1 MIAFEIWHIW
11 MIACLLFFILEVFIP
26 SFIMASIGI
35 GCLLSF
41 LVSLFGA
48 GFPLQIILFSGG
60 TIAGFAG
67 VKPVMQKYMYTKTS
81 IRTNYDGLIGRTGKV
96 TETIDPAK
104 DSGCVAIDGDLWK
117 AIPENNEVI
126 ETGTKVKV
134 VQLDSIV
141 VTVISLGNR
150 NPGKKANNI
159 LPETVPESKTETTN
173 SLIVGIG
180 TKKHQINYD
189 DIVCFYSNSKTT
201 FLVTKNEKEFI
212 HDESLEKLSL
222 VVPKKRF
229 FRVNRQFIVCRDIIS
244 TYKADEYGKIEL
256 GLKVFNGLPSNISVS
271 RLKAH
276 AFRAWMKKH
285 K

>member
-1 MIAFEIWHIW
+1 MIVFEIWHVW

-41 LVSLFGA
+41 FVSLFGA

-81 IRTNYDGLIGRTGKV
+81 IRTNYDGLVGRIGKV
-96 TETIDPAK
+96 TETIDSGK

-117 AIPENNEVI
+117 AISENDEII
-126 ETGTKVKV
+126 EAGVKVKV
-134 VQLDSIV
+134 IQLNSIV
-141 VTVISLGNR
+141 VTVAPLVNQKPDETVKS
-150 NPGKKANNI
+150 I
-159 LPETVPESKTETTN
+159 LPEKESKTEMSN
-173 SLIVGIG
+173 SLIVGMG
-180 TKKHQINYD
+180 AKKHQINYD
-189 DIVCFYSNSKTT
+189 DIVCFYSNTKTT

-212 HDESLEKLSL
+212 HDESLERINL

-229 FRVNRQFIVCRDIIS
+229 FRVNRQFIVSRDIIS
-244 TYKADEYGKIEL
+244 AYKADENGKIKLEL
-256 GLKVFNGLPSNISVS
+256 KTVNGLPSNISVS

-285 K
+285 E